1 MGQERTKILESNSKS
16 YKPAHS
22 GVLILAMK
30 DLFDKI
36 KHIEDSQKAL
46 VDKKLFIIKI
56 SYIEIYNEQVYDL
69 LQDGI
74 NE

>member
-16 YKPAHS
+16 YKPANS